1 MAGLP
6 YATSAQFGE
15 LMRQSGFPENTPQT
29 NAFSILAHAPAVG
42 APALQLVFALLTET
56 DVDPRLRELV
66 ILRVAQR
73 SPGPYV
79 WVQHVAIARAVGVSD
94 AKIAALE
101 QGEVS
106 TGLFVPRER
115 AALAFADEIVDT
127 SRSTNDT
134 FAAVRELFSP
144 REMVELLLLIGYF
157 RMICGLMTTLD
168 VELES
173 PFGVKILNLAG
184 ARAHVEDQTYTDQ
197 HESIESAA
205 HECVGLP

>member
-1 MAGLP
+1 MANGRKPSFVGYIDTRKKETPIMAGLP

-56 DVDPRLRELV
+56 DVDPRVRELV

-73 SPGPYV
+73 SPGPFV

-101 QGEVS
+101 QGEVP

-127 SRSTNDT
+127 SRSPLTIRLQRC
-134 FAAVRELFSP
+134 ASC
-144 REMVELLLLIGYF
+144 F
-157 RMICGLMTTLD
+157 RRGRWWNCC
-168 VELES
+168 
-173 PFGVKILNLAG
+173 
-184 ARAHVEDQTYTDQ
+184 Y
-197 HESIESAA
+197 
-205 HECVGLP
+205 